1 MGVGDA
7 RGSLVIDLADDQ
19 ALPVIV
25 RRNPLAYNVGLG
37 QSCLMA
43 RSSLFCSSCRF
54 LQILAGVLL
63 SSLPVHAQE
72 DDVRRAAVEVVPRGG
87 IPHLL
92 RKAHVQD
99 GGEIRVAYLG
109 GSITAAPG
117 WRVKSLEAFQSRY
130 PAAKWSEIHAAIGGT
145 GSDLGVFRV
154 WQDALAHKPDLLFVE
169 FAVNDGGAD
178 PAQIQRAMEGIVR
191 QTWQADPETDIVFV
205 YTLSEPSLADLQAGK
220 ASRSTTAMEEV
231 AEHYGIPS
239 VNFGVDVA
247 KRVTEGSLIFKG
259 EAPAKDAPE
268 AQGAAMLFS
277 SDGVHPH
284 VETGHVLYAEALSRA
299 WDEFEGLMESGTLPP
314 HALGDPLR
322 TDHWAA
328 AKLVPITEAM
338 LNGKWTRL
346 DAGEGGD
353 DLAKRFHKV
362 LPQLWRASTPGD
374 MLTFSFRGRVL
385 GFYDVVGPD
394 GGQLR
399 VRLDEGE
406 EKLVV
411 RIDGYG
417 TYHRA
422 SKFPVGSELDPGQV
436 HRVVV
441 TLDEAAPDKKT
452 ILFEKNRPDLEKN
465 PEKYA
470 PNLWNVGAV
479 MLIGDPV
486 E

>member
-1 MGVGDA
+1 
-7 RGSLVIDLADDQ
+7 
-19 ALPVIV
+19 
-25 RRNPLAYNVGLG
+25 
-37 QSCLMA
+37 MA
-43 RSSLFCSSCRF
+43 PSSSLRSSCRLF
-54 LQILAGVLL
+54 QILTGVLF
-63 SSLPVHAQE
+63 SSLALHAQE
-72 DDVRRAAVEVVPRGG
+72 DDVRRQAVEVVVRGG
-87 IPHLL
+87 IPHVL
-92 RKAHVQD
+92 RKVKSPE

-109 GSITAAPG
+109 GSITAAAG
-117 WRVKSLEAFQSRY
+117 WRVKSLEGLQKRY

-154 WQDALAHKPDLLFVE
+154 GQDALAHKPDLLFVE

-220 ASRSTTAMEEV
+220 ASRSTTAMEAV
-231 AEHYGIPS
+231 ADHYGIPS

-247 KRVTEGSLIFKG
+247 KRVTDGTLIFKG
-259 EAPAKDAPE
+259 EAPSKDAVPDPS
-268 AQGAAMLFS
+268 AAMLFS

-284 VETGHVLYAEALSRA
+284 VETGHVLYAEALDRA
-299 WDEFEGLMESGTLPP
+299 WGQFEGLLEAGAPTP
-314 HALGDPLR
+314 HSLGDPLR
-322 TDHWAA
+322 PDHWAA
-328 AKLVPITEAM
+328 AMLVPISQDM
-338 LNGKWTRL
+338 LSGNWSSL

-353 DLAKRFHKV
+353 ELAKHFQKF
-362 LPQLWRASTPGD
+362 LPHLWRATTPGD
-374 MLTFSFRGRVL
+374 SLTFSFRGSVV

-399 VRLDEGE
+399 VRLDDGD
-406 EKLVV
+406 EKEVV

-417 TYHRA
+417 TYQRL
-422 SKFPVGSELDPGQV
+422 SKFPVGSGLDPDKV

-441 TLDEAAPDKKT
+441 TLDQAAPDKKT

-465 PEKYA
+465 PDKYA
-470 PNLWNVGAV
+470 PNVWNVGAV
-479 MLIGDPV
+479 MLIGEPV

>member
-1 MGVGDA
+1 
-7 RGSLVIDLADDQ
+7 
-19 ALPVIV
+19 
-25 RRNPLAYNVGLG
+25 
-37 QSCLMA
+37 MA
-43 RSSLFCSSCRF
+43 PNSLFCSSRRF
-54 LQILAGVLL
+54 LQILVGVLFCTL
-63 SSLPVHAQE
+63 AIQAKE
-72 DDVRRAAVEVVPRGG
+72 DDVRREAVEVVARGG

-92 RKAHVQD
+92 RKAKAPD
-99 GGEIRVAYLG
+99 AGEFRVAYLG

-117 WRVKSLEAFQSRY
+117 WRVKSLEEFQKRY
-130 PAAKWSEIHAAIGGT
+130 PAAKWSEVHAAIGGT

-169 FAVNDGGAD
+169 FAVNDAGSD

-205 YTLSEPSLADLQAGK
+205 YTLSEPSLVDLQAGK
-220 ASRSTTAMEEV
+220 ASRSTTAMEAV
-231 AEHYGIPS
+231 ADHYGIPS

-247 KRVTEGSLIFKG
+247 KRVTDGTLIFKG
-259 EAPAKDAPE
+259 ESPAKEAPAAP
-268 AQGAAMLFS
+268 GAAMLFS

-284 VETGHVLYAEALSRA
+284 VETGHVLYAEALARA
-299 WDEFEGLMESGTLPP
+299 WDQFEGLGETGPP
-314 HALGDPLR
+314 TPHSLGDPLR
-322 TDHWAA
+322 SDHWAA
-328 AKLVPITEAM
+328 AKLVPISPAM
-338 LNGKWTRL
+338 LSGQWSSL

-353 DLAKRFHKV
+353 ELAKHFQKF
-362 LPQLWRASTPGD
+362 LPHLWRATTPGD
-374 MLTFSFRGRVL
+374 SLTFSFRGSVV

-399 VRLDEGE
+399 VRLDDGD
-406 EKLVV
+406 EKEVV

-417 TYHRA
+417 TYQRL
-422 SKFPVGSELDPGQV
+422 SKFPVGSGLDPDKV

-441 TLDEAAPDKKT
+441 TLDHAAPDKKT

-470 PNLWNVGAV
+470 PNVWNVGAV
-479 MLIGDPV
+479 MLIGEPV